1 MSAQT
6 VMMVVEMA
14 ATGLVSSVS
23 YPANTLV
30 MGPGKYRL
38 ADYLKL
44 AIPST
49 WAVF

>member
-6 VMMVVEMA
+6 VMMVVAMA
-14 ATGLVSSVS
+14 ATSLVGSVS

-30 MGPGKYRL
+30 MGLGKYRF
-38 ADYLKL
+38 ADYSKL
-44 AIPST
+44 AIPPT